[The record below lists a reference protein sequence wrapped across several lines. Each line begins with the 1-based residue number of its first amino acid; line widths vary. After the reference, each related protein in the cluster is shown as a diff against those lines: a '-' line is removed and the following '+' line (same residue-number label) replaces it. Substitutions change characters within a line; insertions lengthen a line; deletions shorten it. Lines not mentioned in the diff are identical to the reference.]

1 MVCDETSEKRQSA
14 QQQEAGRDCNAEPGS
29 QVALHCAATAAE
41 VAAETS
47 SLWSAENGNKIPQK
61 PLLAPV

>member
-1 MVCDETSEKRQSA
+1 MVCDETTEKRQSA

-47 SLWSAENGNKIPQK
+47 SL
-61 PLLAPV
+61 

>member
-1 MVCDETSEKRQSA
+1 MFVCFLLKMVCDETSEKRQSA

-47 SLWSAENGNKIPQK
+47 SL
-61 PLLAPV
+61 